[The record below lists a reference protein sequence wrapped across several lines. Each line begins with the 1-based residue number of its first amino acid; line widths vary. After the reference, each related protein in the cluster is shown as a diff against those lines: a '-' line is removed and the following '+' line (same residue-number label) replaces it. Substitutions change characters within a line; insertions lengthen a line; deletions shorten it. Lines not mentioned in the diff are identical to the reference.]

1 MKWTERRWVRVT
13 GGVLLA
19 WLVAREFGIA
29 DFALARTA
37 SRHGS
42 STSAA
47 WNRAGVRRNQ
57 ISRDDPLYGMEGLQA
72 LSGAA
77 PFRIDWM
84 GSPEGEAATAQ
95 AAEREAARAAART
108 AERGAERR
116 EWAAK
121 RHDPAYAAE
130 LAAAL
135 HAALV
140 AKLAGEP
147 RFADA
152 TITVDVVYATRRG
165 FAWVPLWKEIGAD
178 VAANVE
184 IVPRD
189 PALPTLDVT
198 SQHSEQQ
205 SIHGS
210 ASRRHARAR
219 CDAMV
224 IERLAAGAAAS
235 ARDRL
240 AEK

>member
-1 MKWTERRWVRVT
+1 MRWIEGRWVRVT

-37 SRHGS
+37 ARHGS

-47 WNRAGVRRNQ
+47 WKRDGVRRNQ
-57 ISRDDPLYGMEGLQA
+57 ILRDDPLDGMEGLQA
-72 LSGAA
+72 MSGAI
-77 PFRIDWM
+77 PFQIETPLG
-84 GSPEGEAATAQ
+84 GSDESFAA
-95 AAEREAARAAART
+95 AAADERATART
-108 AERGAERR
+108 AERGAKRR

-135 HAALV
+135 QAALV

-147 RFADA
+147 RLADA

-165 FAWVPLWKEIGAD
+165 FAWVPLWKEVGAD
-178 VAANVE
+178 VAMNVA

-189 PALPTLDVT
+189 PALPTLDVA
-198 SQHSEQQ
+198 SQHSEWQ

-210 ASRRHARAR
+210 ASRRHVRAR

-235 ARDRL
+235 ARERL